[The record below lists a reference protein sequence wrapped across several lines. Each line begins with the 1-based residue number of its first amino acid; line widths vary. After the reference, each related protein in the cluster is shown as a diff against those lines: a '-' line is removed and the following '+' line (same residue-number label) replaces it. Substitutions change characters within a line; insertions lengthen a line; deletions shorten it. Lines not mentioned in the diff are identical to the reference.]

1 MGSTGTGHLSDYS
14 DYRGAL
20 IGVTGGKDLVNMC
33 EKAVTTSLEDVEIND
48 YYTSMGSVPP
58 AGTKV
63 ILSFNGKRIVAMVN
77 SGKTIGN
84 LPTSYNY
91 LLGCIEEGYSYEGEV
106 VGSSVKPLPSVAIA
120 VAPAK
125 KP

>member
-14 DYRGAL
+14 GYMGAL
-20 IGVTGGKDLVNMC
+20 VGVTGGKDLVNTC
-33 EKAVTTSLEDVEIND
+33 ERAVTTSLEDVETND
-48 YYTSMGSVPP
+48 YYTSNSSVPNTG
-58 AGTKV
+58 AKV
-63 ILSFNGKRIVAMVN
+63 VISFNGKRIVAMAD

-106 VGSSVKPLPSVAIA
+106 IGSSEKPLPSVVIA
-120 VAPAK
+120 VVPVK